1 MADYIQNKKA
11 YFDYE
16 FLEEYEAGVVL
27 YGYEVKAVRASK
39 ASLNGAYVIIRG
51 GEAFLVN
58 ASISPYQVANTP
70 KSYDPERARKL
81 LLSQK
86 QLEVLELGS
95 EKQGLTIVATKWYN
109 NKRKIKLGIALAKG
123 KKKADKRETL
133 KTRDSKREIDR
144 IMKSQ

>member
-1 MADYIQNKKA
+1 MSDFVQNKKA

-16 FLEEYEAGVVL
+16 FLEQYEAGVVL
-27 YGYEVKAVRASK
+27 TGHEVKSIRANK

-51 GEAFLVN
+51 KEAYLLN

-70 KSYDPERARKL
+70 KGYDPERARKL
-81 LLSQK
+81 LLSKK
-86 QLEVLELGS
+86 QIEELEQGS
-95 EKQGLTIVATKWYN
+95 ERNGLTIVATRWYN
-109 NKRKIKLGIALAKG
+109 NKRKVKLGIALARG

-133 KTRDSKREIDR
+133 KARDNKREIDR

>member
-1 MADYIQNKKA
+1 MSDFVQNKKA

-16 FLEEYEAGVVL
+16 FLEQYEAGVVL
-27 YGYEVKAVRASK
+27 QGHEVKSIRANK

-51 GEAFLVN
+51 GEAYLVN

-70 KSYDPERARKL
+70 KGYDPERARKL
-81 LLSQK
+81 LLSKK
-86 QLEVLELGS
+86 QIEELEQGS
-95 EKQGLTIVATKWYN
+95 ERNGLTIVATRWYN
-109 NKRKIKLGIALAKG
+109 NKRKVKLGIALARG

-133 KTRDSKREIDR
+133 KARDNKREIDR